1 MATVRKA
8 AESDIPRIL
17 ELYRQLTITT
27 APSESGKQP
36 SDADYRQVFNRIST
50 FPGMELLIAEEGGEI
65 IGSLVLLVVP
75 NLSHQALPWAVVE
88 NVIVDETRRRT
99 GVGRLLMEYAINRAR
114 SAGCYRI
121 GLSSNNSRKEA
132 HRFYES
138 LGFKGS
144 SVGFRMNL

>member
-8 AESDIPRIL
+8 IEFDIPRIL

-27 APSESGKQP
+27 APAESGKQP

-50 FPGMELLIAEEGGEI
+50 FPGMELIVAEEGGEI

-99 GVGRLLMEYAINRAR
+99 GVGRLLMEYAINQARA
-114 SAGCYRI
+114 AGCYRI

-144 SVGFRMNL
+144 SIGFRMNL